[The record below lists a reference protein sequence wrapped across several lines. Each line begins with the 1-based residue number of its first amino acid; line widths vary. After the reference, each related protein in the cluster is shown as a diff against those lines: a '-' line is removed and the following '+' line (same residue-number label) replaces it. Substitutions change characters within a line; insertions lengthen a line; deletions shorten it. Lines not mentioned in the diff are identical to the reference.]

1 MEDKFGSNA
10 TYAEHVTDRK
20 TELGE
25 PVQVQ
30 ELPAFLPNSLYDD
43 NSDFSENIEH
53 LAMYFFLCK

>member
-1 MEDKFGSNA
+1 MGNA